1 MSTKTVTVSDLLTEA
16 IDNGYRFM
24 KGKKRLRVTEIEI
37 SEAESFPPN
46 NNISMIRQTLNM
58 PVETFAEAL
67 NVSSETVRRW
77 EEGSQRPRGTA
88 VRLLQVI
95 QEDPKLVV
103 RCAKT
108 SPVKG
113 A

>member
-37 SEAESFPPN
+37 PEAESLPPN
-46 NNISMIRQTLNM
+46 NVSMIRQTLNM